1 MQEPPQALHVREHG
15 SRCPRKL
22 ADFLL
27 WFPKMESAASHAHP
41 GETKTRDSTTRGH
54 RILVCVD
61 RTKPADACLA
71 YSIVLAR
78 ALGSDLT
85 LVHVMQP
92 HGHVG
97 PHPDALDWE
106 ISRQEARAYL
116 EQLEE
121 DAVRALKRP
130 AELRL
135 EQGRAAERIVE
146 LAREIAADL
155 TVLGTNS
162 DRGGTAWNLG
172 STVQQIVT
180 ASRGSVL
187 IAPVSAP
194 IAASPQRII
203 VPLDGSQRTESVL
216 PTAARI
222 ANAYGAELIL
232 LHVTQELLPTPV
244 LHSGED
250 LELASRLASR
260 LKITAKAY
268 LEGLRARLVRDG
280 ARVRTLVMHHA
291 NQRHCIVEAAK
302 REHADLIA
310 VAAHGAA
317 CDPAR
322 TFGTVTEYLLA
333 HSTVPLLVLQDL
345 PDTDLHTPELGD
357 TRAPPL
363 RASYPPECV

>member
-1 MQEPPQALHVREHG
+1 
-15 SRCPRKL
+15 
-22 ADFLL
+22 
-27 WFPKMESAASHAHP
+27 MESAASFVHP
-41 GETKTRDSTTRGH
+41 GDTQTRDTTTTRDH

-61 RTKPADACLA
+61 RSKPADACLA

-92 HGHVG
+92 HPHVG

-106 ISRQEARAYL
+106 IARQEARAYL

-121 DAVRALKRP
+121 DAVRALGRP
-130 AELRL
+130 ADVRL

-146 LAREIAADL
+146 LAREIRADL
-155 TVLGTNS
+155 TVLGS
-162 DRGGTAWNLG
+162 HADSGATAWNLG

-187 IAPVSAP
+187 IAPTSAP

-222 ANAYGAELIL
+222 ANSYDAELIL
-232 LHVTQELLPTPV
+232 LHITQELLPSSV
-244 LHSGED
+244 LHTGDD

-260 LKITAKAY
+260 LKISAKGY
-268 LEGLRARLVRDG
+268 LEGLRARLVREG
-280 ARVRTLVMHHA
+280 VRVRTLVMHHA
-291 NQRHCIVEAAK
+291 NQRHCIVEIAK

-322 TFGTVTEYLLA
+322 TFGSVTEYLLA

-345 PDTDLHTPELGD
+345 PDGDLHSPELGD
-357 TRAPPL
+357 RLAPPL